1 MTQSALD
8 TRIARLQA
16 LNEAI
21 QRGDRDGFR
30 TRITE
35 VMHADC
41 EWDPLIA
48 AVEGGDY
55 RGRDGMAD
63 FFDDFLGSFEVRY
76 VDPDFRAVGD
86 DAVLLLADMR
96 VRGRESGV
104 EVPRELGVL
113 FEFEG
118 GLVRRA
124 RAYESHREARAA
136 AEALD
141 A

>member
-1 MTQSALD
+1 MSQSTLD
-8 TRIARLQA
+8 TRVARLQA

-30 TRITE
+30 ERIAE
-35 VMHADC
+35 VMHAEC
-41 EWDPLIA
+41 EWDPLIT

-55 RGRDGMAD
+55 RGREGMAD

-76 VDPDFRAVGD
+76 VDPDFRPVGD
-86 DAVLLLADMR
+86 EAVLLLATMR
-96 VRGRESGV
+96 VRGRESGI

-113 FEFEG
+113 FEFEDD
-118 GLVRRA
+118 LVRRA
-124 RAYESHREARAA
+124 RAYESHADAVAA